1 MKPFLMH
8 QILILQMKFSITEA
22 KSYLI
27 ITLGLCI
34 YSLGWTAFL
43 IPSEIV
49 PGGVGGI
56 GTLIYY
62 ATGKSIPV
70 GYSFFVINIFL
81 ILIALRLL
89 GSRFGIKTIFGIVVG
104 SVLLSF
110 QQEWITEPLVDDKFM
125 ASIIGGILA
134 GVGIGITIT
143 QGGSTG
149 GIDIVAMMINK
160 YKNISPG
167 RIILYIDIFIIASSY
182 IIFEDIST
190 IVYGYVEMGV
200 AAYTIDMMISGS
212 KQSAQ
217 LFIMST
223 KYEEVAERVSEETGR
238 GISMLH
244 STGWYTREENKM
256 LMIVVRKH
264 ETQHIFKVI
273 KEVDPKAF
281 ISMGSVMGVYGLGFE
296 EIRA

>member
-1 MKPFLMH
+1 MKL
-8 QILILQMKFSITEA
+8 SIAEI
-22 KSYLI
+22 KSYAI

-34 YSLGWTAFL
+34 YSFGWTAFL

-49 PGGVGGI
+49 AGGVGGI
-56 GTLIYY
+56 GTIIYY

-70 GYSFFVINIFL
+70 GYSFFAINSIL
-81 ILIALRLL
+81 ILIALRIL
-89 GSRFGIKTIFGIVVG
+89 GSRFGIKTIFAIVVG
-104 SVLLSF
+104 SVLLAL
-110 QQEWITEPLVDDKFM
+110 QQRWITEPFVDDKFM

-134 GVGIGITIT
+134 GVGVGITIT

-149 GIDIVAMMINK
+149 GTDIVAMMINK
-160 YKNISPG
+160 YKNIGPG

-182 IIFEDIST
+182 FIFKDIST
-190 IVYGYVEMGV
+190 IVYGYVEMAI

-217 LFIMST
+217 LFIIST
-223 KYEEVAERVSEETGR
+223 KYEEVAEKLSEVTGR
-238 GISMLH
+238 GLTMVH
-244 STGWYTREENKM
+244 TTGWYTREENRM

-264 ETQHIFKVI
+264 ETQHVFKVI

-281 ISMGSVMGVYGLGFE
+281 ISMGSVMGAYGLGFE

>member
-1 MKPFLMH
+1 MKPFLIH
-8 QILILQMKFSITEA
+8 LTFKNQMKLSIAEV
-22 KSYLI
+22 KSYAI

-34 YSLGWTAFL
+34 YSFGWTAFL

-49 PGGVGGI
+49 AGGVGGI
-56 GTLIYY
+56 GTLIYF

-70 GYSFFVINIFL
+70 GYSFFAINSVL
-81 ILIALRLL
+81 ILIALRVL

-104 SVLLSF
+104 SVLLAL
-110 QQEWITEPLVDDKFM
+110 QQKWITEPFVDDKFM

-134 GVGIGITIT
+134 GVGVGITIT

-149 GIDIVAMMINK
+149 GTDIVAMMINK
-160 YKNISPG
+160 YRNIGPG

-182 IIFEDIST
+182 LIFRDIST
-190 IVYGYVEMGV
+190 IVYGYVEMAI

-217 LFIMST
+217 LFIISRN
-223 KYEEVAERVSEETGR
+223 YEEVAEKLSEETGR
-238 GISMLH
+238 GLSMVH
-244 STGWYTREENKM
+244 TTGWYTREETKM
-256 LMIVVRKH
+256 LMLVVRKH
-264 ETQHIFKVI
+264 ETQHVFKVI
-273 KEVDPKAF
+273 KEIDPKAF

>member
-1 MKPFLMH
+1 
-8 QILILQMKFSITEA
+8 MKFSIAEA

-34 YSLGWTAFL
+34 YSFGWTAFL

-49 PGGVGGI
+49 AGGVGGI
-56 GTLIYY
+56 GTIIYY
-62 ATGKSIPV
+62 ASGETIPV

-81 ILIALRLL
+81 ILIALKVL
-89 GSRFGIKTIFGIVVG
+89 GSRFGIKTIFGIIVG
-104 SVLLSF
+104 SVLLYF
-110 QQEWITEPLVDDKFM
+110 QQQWITEPLVDEKFM

-134 GVGIGITIT
+134 GVGIGITLT

-149 GIDIVAMMINK
+149 GTDIVAMMINK
-160 YKNISPG
+160 YRNIGPG
-167 RIILYIDIFIIASSY
+167 RVILYIDIFIIASSY

-223 KYEEVAERVSEETGR
+223 KYEEVAEMLSEETGR

-244 STGWYTREENKM
+244 STGWYTRKDTMM

-264 ETQHIFKVI
+264 ETQYIFRVV
-273 KEVDPKAF
+273 KELDPKAF
-281 ISMGSVMGVYGLGFE
+281 ITMGSVMGVFGEGFE

>member
-1 MKPFLMH
+1 MK
-8 QILILQMKFSITEA
+8 ISISEI
-22 KSYLI
+22 KSYAI
-27 ITLGLCI
+27 ITLGLFI
-34 YSLGWTAFL
+34 YSFGWTAFL

-49 PGGVGGI
+49 AGGVGGI
-56 GTLIYY
+56 GTIIYY
-62 ATGKSIPV
+62 ATGKAIPV
-70 GYSFFVINIFL
+70 GYSFFAINSVL
-81 ILIALRLL
+81 ILIALRIL
-89 GSRFGIKTIFGIVVG
+89 GSRFGIKTIFAIVVG
-104 SVLLSF
+104 SVLLAL
-110 QQEWITEPLVDDKFM
+110 QQRWITEPLVDDKFM

-134 GVGIGITIT
+134 GVGVGITIT

-149 GIDIVAMMINK
+149 GTDIVAMMINK
-160 YKNISPG
+160 YKNVGPG

-182 IIFEDIST
+182 FIFKDIST
-190 IVYGYVEMGV
+190 IVYGYVEMAI

-217 LFIMST
+217 LFIISQQH
-223 KYEEVAERVSEETGR
+223 EDVAEKLSEVTGR
-238 GISMLH
+238 GLTMVH
-244 STGWYTREENKM
+244 TTGWYTREETKM

-264 ETQHIFKVI
+264 ETQHVFKVI